1 VKESLL
7 KVTVGLL
14 ALAFGISVVW
24 TSGMYHSFFPA
35 AGDSI
40 STEIVSAR
48 QSAEERSGKVLIRL
62 RNFEY
67 GKDWIAYFEILNDTE
82 QPIFYVGSKD
92 RYALAYCTLGVKHE
106 EPFPANHD
114 GKINNLT
121 FKVADACYH
130 GQLLSLQTIQPGE
143 SFVLAVDDYVVRDML
158 NINDPKQETKAQ
170 VGFEIFAGEDR
181 RREILWSEEIT
192 FPVDPDRPQII
203 PSN

>member
-1 VKESLL
+1 VKKSLL
-7 KVTVGLL
+7 KFTVGLL
-14 ALAFGISVVW
+14 ALVFGISVVW
-24 TSGMYHSFFPA
+24 TSGIYHRFFPSPGDTA
-35 AGDSI
+35 STQIDPAQRSAG
-40 STEIVSAR
+40 
-48 QSAEERSGKVLIRL
+48 ERSGKVLIRL

-67 GKDWIAYFEILNDTE
+67 GKDWIAYFEIINDTE

-114 GKINNLT
+114 GKIDNLA
-121 FKVADACYH
+121 FKVTDACYY

-143 SFVLAVDDYVVRDML
+143 SFVLAVDDYVVREML
-158 NINDPKQETKAQ
+158 NIKDPKQETKAQ

-181 RREILWSEEIT
+181 HREILWSEEIT
-192 FPVDPDRPQII
+192 FPVDPDRPQVI